1 MAHGGVQLNQG
12 NFSCSICLEKYP
24 VTIPCGHSYCMNCIN
39 DFWNGEDQRRIYSCP
54 QCRKEFRPR
63 PGLEKNI
70 TLAALMEDVKKL
82 GLQAAADDHCYAG
95 PEDVACDV
103 CTGRKRKAV
112 RSCFTCP
119 ASYCQNHLQPHYDV
133 PGLKKHKLVNPS
145 KNLQENI
152 CSRHDEVKKI
162 FCRTDQ
168 QCICYLCTM
177 DEHKGHETVPAAAE
191 RTEKQKKLQERR
203 QQIQQRIQDQEKDVK
218 MLQQEVKTIN
228 ASADKAVKNNE
239 KIFTYLIRL
248 IQKRSSGVKQQIR
261 SQQKTEVSRVKEL
274 QKNLNQEI
282 TELKR
287 KDAELEK
294 LSITEDHN
302 QFLQNYPSLSALSES
317 THSSSINIR
326 PLRYFEDVTA
336 AALELREELVDIL
349 RDTWTNISEAV
360 TEVDVLLSEPV
371 TRAGFLK
378 YSQKITLDPATAN
391 MNLLLSKENRQ
402 VKRTNCEQSYP
413 DHTDRFTDYNQVLSK
428 EPLTGRCYWEVEW
441 RGKEGIDVAVSYKNI
456 NRTGWLNQCKFGYNS
471 KSWSICCDANSYAFF
486 HKGVKTPV
494 SGPVSSRIGVYLD
507 HRAGIL
513 SFYSVSKTMTLL
525 HTVQTTFTQPLY
537 AGIGFKEFN
546 ESEMKIRKSLVG
558 GDSVEFLILK

>member
-1 MAHGGVQLNQG
+1 TLRCSVIGYVMLNL
-12 NFSCSICLEKYP
+12 NL
-24 VTIPCGHSYCMNCIN
+24 
-39 DFWNGEDQRRIYSCP
+39 
-54 QCRKEFRPR
+54 
-63 PGLEKNI
+63 GLTASSEPI
-70 TLAALMEDVKKL
+70 LAAPGDDVILPCRVDPDWNAVEKTVEWSRPDLKASGPQKRVEYVYVHRFRKMDRDMMMETYIQRTSLSEGLRHGDVSL
-82 GLQAAADDHCYAG
+82 RIH
-95 PEDVACDV
+95 
-103 CTGRKRKAV
+103 
-112 RSCFTCP
+112 
-119 ASYCQNHLQPHYDV
+119 
-133 PGLKKHKLVNPS
+133 
-145 KNLQENI
+145 NLQFSN
-152 CSRHDEVKKI
+152 R
-162 FCRTDQ
+162 
-168 QCICYLCTM
+168 YLC
-177 DEHKGHETVPAAAE
+177 K
-191 RTEKQKKLQERR
+191 
-203 QQIQQRIQDQEKDVK
+203 
-218 MLQQEVKTIN
+218 
-228 ASADKAVKNNE
+228 
-239 KIFTYLIRL
+239 Y
-248 IQKRSSGVKQQIR
+248 
-261 SQQKTEVSRVKEL
+261 SQ
-274 QKNLNQEI
+274 
-282 TELKR
+282 
-287 KDAELEK
+287 
-294 LSITEDHN
+294 
-302 QFLQNYPSLSALSES
+302 
-317 THSSSINIR
+317 
-326 PLRYFEDVTA
+326 
-336 AALELREELVDIL
+336 
-349 RDTWTNISEAV
+349 DTWTNISEAV

-558 GDSVEFLILK
+558 GDSTPSSVFCKFSKTVFSVALNPGKPLAEITSGVTSPPIGCLF